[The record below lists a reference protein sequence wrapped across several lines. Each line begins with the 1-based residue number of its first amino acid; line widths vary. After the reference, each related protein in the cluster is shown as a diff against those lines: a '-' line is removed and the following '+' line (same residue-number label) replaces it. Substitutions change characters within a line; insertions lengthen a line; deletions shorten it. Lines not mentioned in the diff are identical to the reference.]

1 MRKKEFSKNLCFTFI
16 VGILDI
22 LDISPKNFT
31 FLKTFDSE
39 FSYLEVW
46 FTDHNSKPAEIE
58 DKISITLVINQ
69 SVKYKE

>member
-1 MRKKEFSKNLCFTFI
+1 MRKKEFSKNLCSTFI

-22 LDISPKNFT
+22 LDISPTNFT

-46 FTDHNSKPAEIE
+46 FMDHNSKPAEIE

>member
-1 MRKKEFSKNLCFTFI
+1 MFHLYCRDF
-16 VGILDI
+16 GY

-31 FLKTFDSE
+31 FLKTFDFE

-46 FTDHNSKPAEIE
+46 FTDHNSKSAEIE